1 MNCAEF
7 DGIVHDLDRRGTGG
21 LAGGAGPAGGV
32 GPTRANDGPTGDSG
46 APEGA
51 PVFSEAVLAHAES
64 CSRCAR
70 LLTEIEGLNFAL
82 HAIAAR
88 DAQEQAPVEV
98 EAALLQT
105 FREQA
110 ATRNVRATSGWQIGG
125 RLRSYGWYA
134 AVASAAAIVLFAIGL
149 MRGWVGAPPRQP
161 VANPT
166 SANAGASTGSTTA
179 PISPESKGLESGS
192 SVNSQSAQA
201 TTTAAEDATAFYAL
215 PYADDAASIEGGAV
229 IRVSVPRS
237 ALVAWGLPVPGMGGA
252 QPIPADLLVSADGMP
267 QAIRLVSET
276 NE

>member
-7 DGIVHDLDRRGTGG
+7 DEIVHDLDRRGAGG
-21 LAGGAGPAGGV
+21 LSSARPAGAAGPTPRNAA
-32 GPTRANDGPTGDSG
+32 TTGDNG
-46 APEGA
+46 GPEGA
-51 PVFSEAVLAHAES
+51 TVFSDAVLAHAES

-88 DAQEQAPVEV
+88 DAQEQAPAEI
-98 EAALLQT
+98 EAALLLT

-110 ATRNVRATSGWQIGG
+110 AARNGQAASGRQIAR

-149 MRGWVGAPPRQP
+149 MRGWVGTPPLQP

-166 SANAGASTGSTTA
+166 SANAGASTGPATA
-179 PISPESKGLESGS
+179 PNLPESQGLETGS
-192 SVNSQSAQA
+192 SVNSQPAQVP
-201 TTTAAEDATAFYAL
+201 TTAEDATAFYAL

-229 IRVSVPRS
+229 IRVSVSRS

-252 QPIPADLLVSADGMP
+252 QPIPADLLVSADGTP